1 MLKEQIEKDLAAAM
15 RNKERR
21 LSILRMLR
29 AALQN
34 VAIEKRTKVK
44 DLKAELD
51 DKETLDVVRRQV
63 KQLKESLQDFQNG
76 NRADLVEKAKE
87 ELETLEKYVPAAMP
101 EAELEKIVE
110 ETIKEL
116 GAAAPSDAGKVMGAV
131 MKKVAG
137 RAEGTA
143 VKEMVNKK
151 LAQ

>member
-1 MLKEQIEKDLAAAM
+1 MTLKEQIEKDVAVAM
-15 RNKERR
+15 KNKERR

-34 VAIEKRTKVK
+34 AAIEKRTKVN

-51 DKETLDVVRRQV
+51 EKETLDIVRRQI
-63 KQLKESLQDFQNG
+63 KQLKESLQDFQKG
-76 NRADLVEKAKE
+76 NRPDLADKAKE

-101 EAELEKIVE
+101 ADELEKIVE

-116 GAAAPSDAGKVMGAV
+116 GATAPSDAGKVMGAV

-137 RAEGTA
+137 QADGAA
-143 VKEMVNKK
+143 VKEMVSKN
-151 LAQ
+151 LL

>member
-15 RNKERR
+15 KNKERR

-34 VAIEKRTKVK
+34 AAIEKRTKAK

-51 DKETLDVVRRQV
+51 EKEILDVVRRQV

-76 NRADLVEKAKE
+76 HRADLVEKTKE
-87 ELETLEKYVPAAMP
+87 ELETLEKYVPAALP
-101 EAELEKIVE
+101 ESELEKIVE

-116 GAAAPSDAGKVMGAV
+116 GAAQRALPGGGAATPSDAGKVMGAV
-131 MKKVAG
+131 MKKLAG
-137 RAEGTA
+137 CAE
-143 VKEMVNKK
+143 
-151 LAQ
+151 